1 MKLYGDKVKTSL
13 LEDYDY
19 YDRFTNNTGCI
30 ITVSDNRIEVKQYTG
45 GGVKKDEFTIEA
57 KRPKTIENIT
67 PENAIDSFNLEYD
80 PTTEKVRIT
89 WAEELYGNVQ
99 DIFIK
104 GGYKDKDTIVVSSS
118 KLCYKEYKV
127 VDTELNWNWHIT
139 LTMRDGTVLEKDLPL
154 ILNPDIIK
162 YQITYDLDGGVNN
175 PDNPTEYCG
184 GDLPIELKDPTKE
197 GYEFVKWTLDGRR
210 VTGIK
215 EGKTGDFHFVAE
227 WKKIVQH
234 TITFNSDG
242 GTDVESQTVT
252 EGERVSEPAAPTK
265 EGYTFIGWYD
275 GDTKFDFT
283 TRIAKDY
290 TLTAKYEQISTGKKN
305 CKKSS
310 LAVILAS
317 TLLLS
322 SCLVIFRKKK

>member
-1 MKLYGDKVKTSL
+1 M
-13 LEDYDY
+13 E
-19 YDRFTNNTGCI
+19 
-30 ITVSDNRIEVKQYTG
+30 
-45 GGVKKDEFTIEA
+45 
-57 KRPKTIENIT
+57 
-67 PENAIDSFNLEYD
+67 
-80 PTTEKVRIT
+80 
-89 WAEELYGNVQ
+89 
-99 DIFIK
+99 
-104 GGYKDKDTIVVSSS
+104 
-118 KLCYKEYKV
+118 
-127 VDTELNWNWHIT
+127 
-139 LTMRDGTVLEKDLPL
+139 DLPL

-210 VTGIK
+210 ATGIK

>member
-1 MKLYGDKVKTSL
+1 M
-13 LEDYDY
+13 
-19 YDRFTNNTGCI
+19 
-30 ITVSDNRIEVKQYTG
+30 
-45 GGVKKDEFTIEA
+45 
-57 KRPKTIENIT
+57 
-67 PENAIDSFNLEYD
+67 
-80 PTTEKVRIT
+80 
-89 WAEELYGNVQ
+89 
-99 DIFIK
+99 
-104 GGYKDKDTIVVSSS
+104 
-118 KLCYKEYKV
+118 
-127 VDTELNWNWHIT
+127 
-139 LTMRDGTVLEKDLPL
+139 
-154 ILNPDIIK
+154 
-162 YQITYDLDGGVNN
+162 
-175 PDNPTEYCG
+175 
-184 GDLPIELKDPTKE
+184 
-197 GYEFVKWTLDGRR
+197 
-210 VTGIK
+210 
-215 EGKTGDFHFVAE
+215 
-227 WKKIVQH
+227 IVQH